1 MDDKKLTLNNTGVKQ
16 YDDETE
22 KMLDNWVLAK
32 RGKDF
37 PTADRLRDQLRAKGI
52 EPDKARPPDR
62 NSQPSSAGTPGLAI
76 TSLQQISPALTQP
89 FVAPPPP
96 PSMPPDQLAALLAMQ
111 QQDSASDLLGQ
122 QTAHDS
128 QADGKKDWQ
137 TLNNTGVKQYD
148 DETEKLLDNWV
159 LAKRG
164 KDFSTADRLRDEIRA
179 KGIEPDKARPPDRS
193 APNNTA
199 GGSMQQAQALRQLQ
213 QLQQLQALQQAQ
225 LQQAQ
230 ALQLQ
235 QLTGQPLMGGQLVG
249 QPVSDLSGMAGS
261 ADYTQYSAVPTAPP
275 SKRARKLDIQATKT
289 FDESTESRL
298 DDWIEAKRAKQF
310 AKADAIREELRAL
323 GIEPDE
329 VRPPGRNFGK
339 A

>member
-16 YDDETE
+16 FDEETE

-37 PTADRLRDQLRAKGI
+37 PTADRLRDQIRAKGI

-62 NSQPSSAGTPGLAI
+62 LTQSSSGSASLTPGLAL
-76 TSLQQISPALTQP
+76 TSLQPISPA
-89 FVAPPPP
+89 FVVPPPP
-96 PSMPPDQLAALLAMQ
+96 PSVPPEQLAALLAMQ
-111 QQDSASDLLGQ
+111 QQGNNADALGQ
-122 QTAHDS
+122 QAA
-128 QADGKKDWQ
+128 QIEGVGGKKDWQ
-137 TLNNTGVKQYD
+137 TLNNTGVTQFD

-164 KDFSTADRLRDEIRA
+164 KDFATADRLRDEIRA
-179 KGIEPDKARPPDRS
+179 KGIEPDKARPPDRT
-193 APNNTA
+193 APNTMPGA
-199 GGSMQQAQALRQLQ
+199 SMPMQAQSMQRQLQ
-213 QLQQLQALQQAQ
+213 QLQQMQAIQTAQ

-230 ALQLQ
+230 ALQIQ
-235 QLTGQPLMGGQLVG
+235 QLTGQAAMSGQLVS
-249 QPVSDLSGMAGS
+249 QPIGAANFSP
-261 ADYTQYSAVPTAPP
+261 YSASISSGPP
-275 SKRARKLDIQATKT
+275 SKRARKLDIQATQT
-289 FDESTESRL
+289 FDASTESRL

-339 A
+339 V